1 MGASPREIHVKQNTC
16 RSPVMCLARRKQNP
30 GGCLPYTQ
38 LNGRMCL
45 PAVLRGPVSEGSGDL
60 ESS

>member
-1 MGASPREIHVKQNTC
+1 
-16 RSPVMCLARRKQNP
+16 MCLARRKQNP
-30 GGCLPYTQ
+30 GGCLPYGYTQ